1 MKTTNASKD
10 RFAIRYISDLCSFIE
25 RTEIDPALNEYKK
38 RVFSEMNTLKPG
50 QSIHID
56 SVVKSSN
63 VELFVQ
69 CVTAFIWL
77 NCTPKLYFSDDYE
90 RILCE

>member
-1 MKTTNASKD
+1 MKTINGSKD
-10 RFAIRYISDLCSFIE
+10 LFAIRYISDLCSFIE
-25 RTEIDPALNEYKK
+25 RTEIDPTLSEYKG
-38 RVFSEMNTLKPG
+38 RVFDELKSLKPG

-56 SVVKSSN
+56 AIVKSSN

-77 NCTPKLYFSDDYE
+77 NYTPKLYFSDDYE